1 MWVSGEGTMVTLNRL
16 SVEDPDDGGPLLPVV
31 AETTTP
37 TPVSHRQRVVINTES
52 RDFFLSRYF
61 HIEIAKAGGQATTI
75 KPQIRLQIF

>member
-1 MWVSGEGTMVTLNRL
+1 MVTLNRL

-37 TPVSHRQRVVINTES
+37 TPVSHRQRVVVKPES

-61 HIEIAKAGGQATTI
+61 GMEFLKAGGQTMITKLKKRTLEFLI
-75 KPQIRLQIF
+75 TVKC